1 MRQSQRTSREDTHL
15 TYQHP
20 PAPDYQELEPSPS
33 PSSPQEESGKAAPS
47 FERIPVQ
54 ILKGEQAETY
64 CQLLEALIR
73 GGKPNNTFPSGRG
86 LANLVYLLRPSTNRG
101 LSNEIQINL
110 RNGLPHE
117 PDVGRIIAD
126 KDICEKILRS
136 HDLAS
141 VRARVDEAS
150 KRLVSR
156 LDYYLD
162 VQKRELPER
171 FRLDLKLKRIDET
184 TQVADF
190 IAVFERFDPG
200 EGVFTLYQIHLRHQS
215 DRWSKPKVELLGDD
229 LRYTEEF
236 RNVISRYSSDEAEF
250 AFILLSDVPGITV
263 QEISRGRIGPLW
275 MKGVPSPPAI
285 AALLEQYPGEAILS
299 FPFEKVFVPEVEGK
313 EDSNRD
319 PFGRLYRPSLNPE
332 NRELADARARKLGY
346 IVHKER
352 KFACTRNLIAPLRKV
367 CADLG
372 NPCVIY
378 QAR

>member
-1 MRQSQRTSREDTHL
+1 MTFV
-15 TYQHP
+15 P
-20 PAPDYQELEPSPS
+20 PSTPEYHEMEPSRTPAK
-33 PSSPQEESGKAAPS
+33 EEAGKASPS

-54 ILKGEQAETY
+54 TLHGEHAEAY
-64 CQLLEALIR
+64 CHLLESLIR
-73 GGKPNNTFPSGRG
+73 GGKPNSFYPSGRG
-86 LANLVYLLRPSTNRG
+86 MGNLIYLMRPSTNRG
-101 LSNEIQINL
+101 LVNEIKINL

-117 PDVGRIIAD
+117 PDVGRVIAD
-126 KDICEKILRS
+126 KDICEKVLRS

-141 VRARVDEAS
+141 VRSRNDEAS
-150 KRLVSR
+150 KRLVAR

-171 FRLDLKLKRIDET
+171 YRLDLKLKRIDET
-184 TQVADF
+184 RQIADF

-200 EGVFTLYQIHLRHQS
+200 EGVFTLYQIHLRHQN
-215 DRWSKPKVELLGDD
+215 DRWSKPKVELQGDD

-275 MKGVPSPPAI
+275 MRGVPCPPKI
-285 AALLEQYPGEAILS
+285 AELLEQNPGDAILN
-299 FPFEKVFVPEVEGK
+299 FPFEKVFVPDVEGK

-319 PFGRLYRPSLNPE
+319 PFGRLYRASLSADNK
-332 NRELADARARKLGY
+332 ELADARARKLGY
-346 IVHKER
+346 VVHKER
-352 KFACTRNLIAPLRKV
+352 KFACTKGILAPLRQT

-372 NPCVIY
+372 HPCVIY
-378 QAR
+378 QGR